1 MRGAVRQSL
10 RQVIIHVA
18 RLAVIALLVAWV
30 LHGTNLADLADV
42 GARLLG
48 HWGLALA
55 AIGVMMLQSPIG
67 AVRWRLLLRV
77 QGIDLGFLEGLRLT
91 FIGWFFNNWMPG
103 STGGDFVKAYY
114 VARLTHRKSEAVT
127 VVFLDR
133 FVGLAALC
141 VMGGGAVLVSLHDPR
156 IQAARIIVLLF
167 LAAVAGGGTVY
178 YSRWLRR
185 IFRVDRVLARLPL
198 RHVVE
203 KVDRALLA
211 YRDHKGTV
219 ALAVV
224 YSWGTQLVSILATW
238 WLALALGSHAAWYQY
253 FIAMPAIWLVWALIP
268 VPGGFGVAEA
278 MVQGLFSAAVL
289 SGDLAPG
296 QSPMPAAD
304 AAALALAMILALRVV
319 QLLVSLPGAY
329 FYLARRT
336 DVTAAEMAKEIR
348 EG

>member
-1 MRGAVRQSL
+1 VPQKLKRL
-10 RQVIIHVA
+10 VIGIV
-18 RLAVIALLVAWV
+18 RLAVIAVLVAWV
-30 LHGTNLADLADV
+30 LHGTNLSDLADV
-42 GARLLG
+42 AARLLG

-55 AIGVMMLQSPIG
+55 AVGVMMLQSPMG
-67 AVRWRLLLRV
+67 AVRWRLLLGV
-77 QGIDLGFLEGLRLT
+77 QGIELGFLESLRLT

-114 VARLTHRKSEAVT
+114 VAHLTHRKPEAVT

-141 VMGGGAVLVSLHDPR
+141 LMGGGAVLVSLHDPR
-156 IQAARIIVLLF
+156 IQAARVIVLVF
-167 LAAVAGGGTVY
+167 LAGIIGGGTVY
-178 YSRWLRR
+178 YSRRLRR
-185 IFRVDRVLARLPL
+185 IFRVDWMLARLPL

-219 ALAVV
+219 AVAVL

-238 WLALALGSHAAWYQY
+238 WLASALGSHAAWYQY

-289 SGDLAPG
+289 SGDLGPG
-296 QSPMPAAD
+296 ESPMAAAD

-319 QLLVSLPGAY
+319 QLLVSLPGVY

-336 DVTAAEMAKEIR
+336 DVTAAEMAKKIQ